1 MNSYITI
8 ILGPAVVL
16 LSVLIGHWITNR
28 STNKRDEK
36 AIKLDVV
43 RRIMGNMQA
52 LTSRRYGNRP
62 EPRIE
67 IERALNEAVVVFN
80 SNEKIVTTI
89 LNLFE
94 DDDDFD
100 IEARL
105 SVLIKLLYEE
115 IGLKLYV
122 EPEVVVKNLISL
134 GPPPTAPFTRV
145 PLIQ

>member
-1 MNSYITI
+1 MDNYTTTI
-8 ILGPAVVL
+8 IGSAVVL

-36 AIKLDVV
+36 AIKLDCV
-43 RRIMGNMQA
+43 RRIVGNMQA
-52 LTSRRYGNRP
+52 LTSRRFGNLP

-67 IERALNEAVVVFN
+67 IERALNEALVVFN
-80 SNEKIVTTI
+80 SNAEIVTTI

-105 SVLIKLLYEE
+105 SILIKLLYGE
-115 IGLKLYV
+115 IGLRLYV
-122 EPEVVVKNLISL
+122 EPEVIVKNLASL
-134 GPPPTAPFTRV
+134 GPPPAGPMTKM
-145 PLIQ
+145 PLI